1 MDPLG
6 FALENFDAT
15 GAWRTTSEAGTPI
28 DASDVLP
35 DGTHV
40 RGAAGVRQLVLD
52 QKDEFVRTIT
62 EKILAY
68 ALGRGL
74 EHYDAPAVRKI
85 ARDAEPGGYRWSSIV
100 LGVVRSTPFQMRRPE
115 P

>member
-1 MDPLG
+1 
-6 FALENFDAT
+6 
-15 GAWRTTSEAGTPI
+15 
-28 DASDVLP
+28 VLP

-40 RGAAGVRQLVLD
+40 RGVAGVRQLVLD

-62 EKILAY
+62 EKLLTY

-74 EHYDAPAVRKI
+74 EHYDAPAVRRI
-85 ARDAEPGGYRWSSIV
+85 ARDAARGGHRWSSIV
-100 LGVVRSTPFQMRRPE
+100 LGVVTSTPFQMRRPE